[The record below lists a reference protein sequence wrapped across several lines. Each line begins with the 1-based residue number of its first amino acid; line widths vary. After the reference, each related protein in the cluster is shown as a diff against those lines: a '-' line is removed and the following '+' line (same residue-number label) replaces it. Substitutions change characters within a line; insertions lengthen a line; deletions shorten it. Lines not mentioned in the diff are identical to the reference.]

1 MNLFRSVLFWLV
13 LAVLG
18 ALLAQ
23 VLLQDPG
30 YVLVRYRGT
39 DYTTTVAAGAGLLLA
54 AMFVLVV
61 AWNLLRLPFR
71 AWKQHRERLARAK
84 LTDGLVAYQRGD
96 YARAE
101 ILLKQAADDP
111 AMESSTTEVL
121 ARTQAARAAL
131 ARGDDAAAAAH
142 ADALGERHAAA
153 QAVLL
158 AQQALARGDADG
170 ALVAL
175 DAPKAQPL
183 PPRGLRLRAEALA
196 AAGRSFEAYGLLGAL
211 RQQQALPAARLDA
224 LQARWAAEGLQ
235 QAGDANALA
244 DRWDALPQALRTTPD
259 VVAAYAR
266 RAAAL
271 RWDEA
276 ATRSLEQAL
285 DAQWS
290 EPLADLYGQLPVSRL
305 DHRRAQIE
313 GWLSA
318 HPSSPALLLAAARIA
333 QAQGQWPQA
342 DSWLHRAIAQG
353 GGSPAWE
360 ALGDGALNAGDET
373 RARLAYA
380 NALRSQ
386 RGDALLDLPGRDL
399 RQQIADT
406 AAIEERD
413 DHGMPRLRG

>member
-30 YVLVRYRGT
+30 YVLVRYRGI
-39 DYTTTVAAGAGLLLA
+39 DYTTTVAAGIGILLA
-54 AMFVLVV
+54 ALFALVLL
-61 AWNLLRLPFR
+61 WNLLRLPFR
-71 AWKQHRERLARAK
+71 AWKRHRERQARAK
-84 LTDGLVAYQRGD
+84 LTDGLGAYQRGE

-101 ILLKQAADDP
+101 QLLKQAADSGD
-111 AMESSTTEVL
+111 AEAV
-121 ARTQAARAAL
+121 ARAHAARAAL
-131 ARGDDAAAAAH
+131 ARGDDAGATAH
-142 ADALGERHAAA
+142 AQALGERFPGT

-158 AQQALARGDADG
+158 AQQALARGDAN
-170 ALVAL
+170 AAIAAL

-183 PPRGLRLRAEALA
+183 SPRGLRLRAQALA
-196 AAGRSFEAYGLLGAL
+196 AAGRSDEAYGLLGSL
-211 RQQQALPAARLDA
+211 RQQQALPATQLDA
-224 LQARWAAEGLQ
+224 LQAEWAAQSLQ
-235 QAGDANALA
+235 QAADANALE
-244 DRWDALPQALRTTPD
+244 DRWDALPQALRTTPG
-259 VVAAYAR
+259 VVAAYAQ

-285 DAQWS
+285 DAQWD
-290 EPLADLYGQLPVSRL
+290 EGLVGLYGNLPVSRL
-305 DHRRAQIE
+305 EHRRAQVE
-313 GWLSA
+313 RWLPA
-318 HPSSPALLLAAARIA
+318 HPSSPALLLTAANIA

-353 GGSPAWE
+353 GGAPAWE
-360 ALGDGALNAGDET
+360 ALGNGALNAGDET

-413 DHGMPRLRG
+413 EHGMPRLRG

>member
-1 MNLFRSVLFWLV
+1 MNLFRSVLFWLL

-39 DYTTTVAAGAGLLLA
+39 DYTTSVAAGVGILLA
-54 AMFVLVV
+54 TLVLVV
-61 AWNLLRLPFR
+61 LTWKLLRLPFR
-71 AWKQHRERLARAK
+71 AWKQHRERQSRAK
-84 LTDGLVAYQRGD
+84 LTDGLAAYQRGE

-101 ILLKQAADDP
+101 QLLKQAADTGDN
-111 AMESSTTEVL
+111 EVL
-121 ARTQAARAAL
+121 ARTHAARAAF

-142 ADALGERHAAA
+142 AEALGERHAGAH
-153 QAVLL
+153 AVLL
-158 AQQALARGDADG
+158 AQQALARGDAAA
-170 ALVAL
+170 ALAAL

-196 AAGRSFEAYGLLGAL
+196 ATGRSFEAYGLLGAM
-211 RQQQALPAARLDA
+211 RQQQALPANRLDA
-224 LQARWAAEGLQ
+224 LQSQWAAQGLQ
-235 QAGDANALA
+235 QASDANALA
-244 DRWDALPQALRTTPD
+244 DRWDALPQALQTHPD
-259 VVAAYAR
+259 AVAAYAQ

-276 ATRSLEQAL
+276 ATRSIEHAL
-285 DAQWS
+285 DAQWNES
-290 EPLADLYGQLPVSRL
+290 LADLYGRLPAARL
-305 DHRRAQIE
+305 EHRRAQIE
-313 GWLSA
+313 RWLPA
-318 HPSSPALLLAAARIA
+318 HPSCPALLLAAARIA

-342 DSWLHRAIAQG
+342 ESWLYRAVAQG
-353 GGSPAWE
+353 AGAPAWE

-386 RGDALLDLPGRDL
+386 RGDPLLDLPGRDL
-399 RQQIADT
+399 RQQISDT

-413 DHGMPRLRG
+413 QHGMPRLRG